1 MSRNIMSRAEER
13 EYADWILELRQQE
26 QYTKRKQAN
35 EHWHRVAE
43 RLAHAFGAGDPDA
56 AGRADTSGL
65 TRTAGLSAPPRA

>member
-43 RLAHAFGAGDPDA
+43 RVAHALGVGDPDSG
-56 AGRADTSGL
+56 GRAPVPGPA
-65 TRTAGLSAPPRA
+65 RTARLSASPRG